1 MPDPAIA
8 DFIVLV
14 LVLDTGSIHEYED
27 EDEDDVRIWVAH
39 SGSQQP

>member
-1 MPDPAIA
+1 MPDPAIV
-8 DFIVLV
+8 DFIV

-39 SGSQQP
+39 RGSQQP